1 MVFFCP
7 QCGTKI
13 SQGSASCPQ
22 CGAVLHFVIQKNAD
36 KNTASDEGMMT
47 MARRRNV
54 MFAHLGEQVM
64 EGSQE
69 TVPVLK
75 YNGDYINK
83 NEKIADAEADMQ
95 LIGWVDEMA
104 DVLDAPV
111 ENPQAMEQNDN
122 EKLVMPVQSTTA
134 QSTAD
139 TAKYKIITQIYD
151 KKVGFNAVELETKL
165 NMYAKLGYQIVPN
178 TMICQPGQDFF
189 VLLEKVPAEKKLAEK
204 EKAEKEKAE
213 KEKADKEKADK
224 EKTDKHDEKNAAESK
239 PEAPVVE

>member
-1 MVFFCP
+1 MVYFCP

-22 CGAVLHFVIQKNAD
+22 CGAVLHFVIQRNAEKNS
-36 KNTASDEGMMT
+36 ASDDNTMT
-47 MARRRNV
+47 MSKRRNV
-54 MFAHLGEQVM
+54 MFAQFGEQVM
-64 EGSQE
+64 EGSQDSF
-69 TVPVLK
+69 PILK
-75 YNGDYINK
+75 YNGDYTNK

-151 KKVGFNAVELETKL
+151 KKVGFNAVELEAKL

-204 EKAEKEKAE
+204 EKAEKEKTE
-213 KEKADKEKADK
+213 KEKADK
-224 EKTDKHDEKNAAESK
+224 EKTDKHDEKNEAETK
-239 PEAPVVE
+239 PEAPAAE